1 MNLCLRK
8 LQLTKIISQQ
18 ITKFSIIWV
27 FTLLLGSLLYFSEG
41 FDFDFANPTGIS
53 LHRVLLDEPEK
64 FEEKFL
70 FKADRGNKMYTM
82 KDHSLNSITCD
93 YNGAYTQ
100 KRTANANH
108 FVTRKSKSTEMKV

>member
-70 FKADRGNKMYTM
+70 FKADRGNKMYAI

-100 KRTANANH
+100 RRTTNASH

>member
-1 MNLCLRK
+1 M
-8 LQLTKIISQQ
+8 
-18 ITKFSIIWV
+18 
-27 FTLLLGSLLYFSEG
+27 GSLLYFKEG
-41 FDFDFANPTGIS
+41 FDFGLINPTCIS

-70 FKADRGNKMYTM
+70 FKADRGNKMYAI

-100 KRTANANH
+100 RGTANANH

>member
-1 MNLCLRK
+1 ML
-8 LQLTKIISQQ
+8 
-18 ITKFSIIWV
+18 
-27 FTLLLGSLLYFSEG
+27 LLLGFLLYFSED
-41 FDFDFANPTGIS
+41 FDFDFANPTDKS
-53 LHRVLLDEPEK
+53 LHKLLIDKPEK

-70 FKADRGNKMYTM
+70 FKADRGNKMYAI

-100 KRTANANH
+100 RRTTNASH